1 MKLIFAIAY
10 MMIYYQPKLYNRGS
24 PVSHNESLL
33 FHVFPQR
40 SLPALR
46 QLTPDSTAFIQQS
59 QALQAP
65 AVVLTSTNTTG
76 ATATAPRT
84 LIQPA
89 LSNSSQ
95 TASLV
100 NTDLHA

>member
-1 MKLIFAIAY
+1 
-10 MMIYYQPKLYNRGS
+10 
-24 PVSHNESLL
+24 
-33 FHVFPQR
+33 R

-59 QALQAP
+59 QALQA
-65 AVVLTSTNTTG
+65 TNTAG

-95 TASLV
+95 AASL
-100 NTDLHA
+100 